1 MAYNVEI
8 NGLQIKNAE
17 GKNVIGS
24 DFKVEIKELDTYKRT
39 FWAIA
44 SEESPDRDKDIIR
57 VAGWN
62 LKNYIKA
69 PRGLWMHDYFEHPH
83 FKTLEIKKDKKDL
96 RLLFQ
101 PQFDTHD
108 RATMTFNQFAN
119 GFLDDFSVGF
129 MPGEFAWNNEN
140 DMWGGGRDFQK
151 GHELL
156 EISAVTVPA
165 HPNAQMLRSA
175 GLLPKDQ
182 INLNTLGYKDNFY
195 FKKEDNCYWY
205 PILLDMSAYKT
216 PKTIKLGKGI
226 TVVKALPRFSEES
239 ELVIGYFFDRDVFN
253 TEKSITEWINSQLL
267 VKPTMKFYQIGFNE
281 EKNELD
287 ITITNQEV
295 DITIKVE
302 EEDTSVIEIEEEKD
316 LTTSDVPENLLEQD
330 SLVCSCET
338 FEASEEDGDKCKG
351 CGGKK
356 PKKAADDEEEE
367 DPKKPDED
375 EGDDK
380 SVNNSIEEKG
390 LSEDQEKNILQLFD
404 KAYENKVKGIVTELD
419 AVKAELGEIK
429 GLFAAFMETLKGLET
444 LSEEKLLDLSE
455 LDLSLVPSP
464 VSKDEDDSEGIQID
478 SETFNQL
485 SKDAVISNVGEM
497 FKKVFEAE
505 KDKLSGKLD

>member
-96 RLLFQ
+96 RLVFQ

-108 RATMTFNQFAN
+108 RAIMTFNQFAN

-175 GLLPKDQ
+175 GLIPEDQ
-182 INLNTLGYKDNFY
+182 ISLSTLGYKNEFH
-195 FKKEDNCYWY
+195 FNEERNAHWY
-205 PILLDMSAYKT
+205 PIALGMDAYKV
-216 PKTIKLGKGI
+216 PKLIKLGKGI
-226 TVVKALPRFSEES
+226 TVVKALARFDAEKEM
-239 ELVIGYFFDRDVFN
+239 VIGYYFDKDDFN
-253 TEKSITEWINSQLL
+253 NEKSITEWINSQLL
-267 VKPTMKFYQIGFNE
+267 VKPAMKFYQIGFNE

-287 ITITNQEV
+287 ITVTNQEV

-302 EEDTSVIEIEEEKD
+302 EEDNSVLEIEEEKD
-316 LTTSDVPENLLEQD
+316 LSTSDLPDNLLEQD
-330 SLVCSCET
+330 CLICSCEV
-338 FEASEEDGDKCKG
+338 FEALEEDDDKCKG

-356 PKKAADDEEEE
+356 PDKAADEEEE
-367 DPKKPDED
+367 DPNKPED
-375 EGDDK
+375 EDDK
-380 SVNNSIEEKG
+380 SLTNPIEEKG
-390 LSEDQEKNILQLFD
+390 LSVDQEKNILQLFD
-404 KAYENKVKGIVTELD
+404 KAYEDKVKDIVTELNV
-419 AVKAELGEIK
+419 VKSELGEIK
-429 GLFAAFMETLKGLET
+429 GLFTAFMETLKGLET

-455 LDLSLVPSP
+455 LNLSLVPSP
-464 VSKDEDDSEGIQID
+464 VSKDEDDLDEIQID
-478 SETFNQL
+478 SEIFNRAT
-485 SKDAVISNVGEM
+485 KDVVISNLGEM
-497 FKKVFEAE
+497 FKRIFEAE